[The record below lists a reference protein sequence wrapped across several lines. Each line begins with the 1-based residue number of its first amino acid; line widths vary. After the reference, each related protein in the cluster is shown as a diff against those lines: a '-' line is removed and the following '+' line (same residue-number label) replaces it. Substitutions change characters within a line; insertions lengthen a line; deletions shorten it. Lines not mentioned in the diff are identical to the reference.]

1 MIGRTGLGEGRGKE
15 GEERG
20 GGGGRGEEERGRCAP
35 KRTDHS
41 ISGIERNV
49 ESLET

>member
-1 MIGRTGLGEGRGKE
+1 MIGRTGLREGRGKE
-15 GEERG
+15 GEKRG
-20 GGGGRGEEERGRCAP
+20 GDGGRGEEGRERCAP

>member
-1 MIGRTGLGEGRGKE
+1 MIGRTGLREGRGKE

-20 GGGGRGEEERGRCAP
+20 GGGGRGEEGRERCAP

-41 ISGIERNV
+41 ISEKERDV
-49 ESLET
+49 ESI